1 MRCIALVLL
10 FVGYV
15 STSEMA
21 LSFAANIE
29 RQQSSVTSASSTA
42 ARPSN
47 AEQTAS
53 VNESKRQKE
62 ATAASDDRAR
72 SRRVSHKLQLPTPP
86 RSKPANHSKLLQD
99 GRKRSESENL
109 NRVHPSTATRPSFPA
124 VKVANTHGSLIRPL
138 NGSAVDGRQFR
149 PHRNGAGAS
158 AIGGSANTKKT
169 RRRRRPPRRALPT
182 SAEEWP
188 NSF

>member
-1 MRCIALVLL
+1 MRHIALVLL

-29 RQQSSVTSASSTA
+29 RQQQSSDTSASSTA
-42 ARPSN
+42 TRTSN

-62 ATAASDDRAR
+62 ATAAPDDRGR
-72 SRRVSHKLQLPTPP
+72 GRRDSHKLQLPTPP
-86 RSKPANHSKLLQD
+86 RSKPANHSKMLQD

-109 NRVHPSTATRPSFPA
+109 NRVHQSTATRPSFPA

-149 PHRNGAGAS
+149 PRSNSAGAS
-158 AIGGSANTKKT
+158 AIGGSTNTKKNTQALNGTGAT
-169 RRRRRPPRRALPT
+169 RRP
-182 SAEEWP
+182 
-188 NSF
+188 